1 MNLPLIGS
9 VHVAPLPACAPA
21 ATILGA
27 DSPDELKPVVDLLTQ
42 TRKSLTLRSLFMTGF
57 PHDPEFFAVGVALAR
72 QWSRQGLKIAVVDL
86 DYRNPTIV
94 RPYSSEGYVDALEY
108 GCSFQRIAW
117 ELVAD
122 GLWLV
127 GPGSHPPDEQ
137 RFAEHPDWARV
148 MRIFSTRVDVAIYMA
163 PFLDRKGFTGSL
175 SKRMDGVLLASCVR
189 RSSRAALRDAFL
201 ELWGSD
207 APMIGCIGTDVLF
220 DPVPR
225 GELILP
231 AEAAAPPALGISAAR
246 TPAPGMAALGTPA
259 PGTPAAAPV
268 VPGATGWTFPSPEIQ
283 APRSPSSPARAAAI
297 DRAPSPSRA
306 PLPSRAA
313 SRDSSDT
320 ASQALVSRLSDE
332 VRKGHVARA
341 APSRGRGLLLTA
353 IALALAGA
361 AALVTYEAAHRGSS
375 HASAP
380 AETLPAGTE
389 RVLPAD
395 VGTTGAAALP
405 ITGLGAA
412 GSSDAASSDAGASTL
427 GHEPA
432 PQQAS
437 GDAPQATEPE
447 PQSASPDPAAPAPPP
462 VTKTPETRGG
472 LTYEVHVASF
482 KKDGEARDLVK
493 RLHGRGL
500 DAWYAKATD
509 QRNWYRVFI
518 GHYATHEE
526 AARRATSLLH
536 RGLVEHAIAF
546 PDHAR

>member
-9 VHVAPLPACAPA
+9 VHVTPLPACASA
-21 ATILGA
+21 AGILAA
-27 DSPDELKPVVDLLTQ
+27 DNPDELKPIIDLLTQ

-57 PHDPEFFAVGVALAR
+57 PHDPEFFATGVALAR

-94 RPYSSEGYVDALEY
+94 RPHSSEGYVDALEY

-117 ELVAD
+117 EVVSD
-122 GLWLV
+122 GLWMV

-137 RFAEHPDWARV
+137 RFAGHPDWTRV
-148 MRIFSTRVDVAIYMA
+148 MRIFSTRVDVTLYMA

-175 SKRMDGVLLASCVR
+175 SKRMDGVLLASSVR

-207 APMIGCIGTDVLF
+207 APMIGCIGIDAPF
-220 DPVPR
+220 NPIPR
-225 GELILP
+225 GETVLS
-231 AEAAAPPALGISAAR
+231 AEAPP
-246 TPAPGMAALGTPA
+246 
-259 PGTPAAAPV
+259 PAAAPKPVPPPV
-268 VPGATGWTFPSPEIQ
+268 VRPVPPPVIPSATEWTFPSPEIPAPQ
-283 APRSPSSPARAAAI
+283 APPARPAPPARTAA
-297 DRAPSPSRA
+297 RA
-306 PLPSRAA
+306 
-313 SRDSSDT
+313 SSDL
-320 ASQALVSRLSDE
+320 APQALVARLSDE
-332 VRKGHVARA
+332 VRRGHVARS
-341 APSRGRGLLLTA
+341 APSRARGLLLTA
-353 IALALAGA
+353 LALALAGA
-361 AALVTYEAAHRGSS
+361 AALVTYQATHRQAS
-375 HASAP
+375 HVSAP

-395 VGTTGAAALP
+395 IGTTGAAAP
-405 ITGLGAA
+405 AISGSGIAPSPDA
-412 GSSDAASSDAGASTL
+412 GSSAAVPEAAPIVPPGDASGETESSPGSASQ
-427 GHEPA
+427 EPA
-432 PQQAS
+432 P
-437 GDAPQATEPE
+437 
-447 PQSASPDPAAPAPPP
+447 PAPPP
-462 VTKTPETRGG
+462 AHRAQETRAG

-493 RLHGRGL
+493 RLHARGL

-526 AARRATSLLH
+526 AARQAKSLLN
-536 RGLVEHAIAF
+536 RGQVEHAIAF